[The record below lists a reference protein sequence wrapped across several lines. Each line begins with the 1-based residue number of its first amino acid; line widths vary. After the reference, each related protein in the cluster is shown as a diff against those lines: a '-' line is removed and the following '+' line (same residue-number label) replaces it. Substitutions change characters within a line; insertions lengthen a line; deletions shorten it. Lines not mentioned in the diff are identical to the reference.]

1 MKRILTILA
10 VCVSLVS
17 CNKFNDIN
25 VSPTSL
31 AAPTTRGLLTNSL
44 QSLSD
49 LMLGNTAASRTGS
62 LYIQYLAEGPYPGA
76 SLYSEKNTSFSTW
89 YTGPLFNLQKII
101 EYNTTNSPYAEAGAN
116 GSSSNQ
122 IAVARILK
130 AYLFL
135 QMTDRWGDIPYS
147 KALQGAAAF
156 APVYDKQQD
165 IYTGL
170 FKELKEANDQIKV
183 GEAGVKG
190 DVMLD
195 GDMAAWK
202 RFANTT
208 RMIMALRLSKA
219 DAAKGKT
226 EYASAVA
233 DGVITSNS
241 QNINYKFI
249 SGDPN
254 NYNPWYNNYS
264 VSFRNDYAISKTMT
278 DYMQPK
284 NDPRLKVYAEGLSGG
299 AIKGLPYGRNA
310 AVNIPAAY
318 SRIGDAFRGAG
329 SSLNIYSYAQVLFM
343 KAEADKIAYT
353 TGGEAGAAANY
364 NLAIEASITQNGG
377 STADAVA
384 YRAQAGV
391 PYVAAT
397 GYQQIMTEKW
407 VANYL
412 KGWEAWNDWRRT
424 GFPVLT
430 QAVDTQNPA
439 GIPVR
444 QGYPTNE
451 ASLNG
456 TNYTAAIAAMGGD
469 NLNVKVWWNK

>member
-17 CNKFNDIN
+17 CNKFADLN

-44 QSLSD
+44 QSMPD
-49 LMLGNTAASRTGS
+49 LMLGNTAAARNGS
-62 LYIQYLAEGPYPGA
+62 LYVQYLAEGPYPGP
-76 SLYSEKNTSFSTW
+76 SLYSDKNTSFTTW
-89 YTGPLFNLQKII
+89 YTGPLYNLQKII
-101 EYNTTNSPYAEAGAN
+101 EYNTNASPFAETGAN
-116 GSSSNQ
+116 GSSANQ

-130 AYLFL
+130 AYYYL

-147 KALQGAAAF
+147 QALKGSDAF

-165 IYTGL
+165 IYTAL
-170 FKELKEANDQIKV
+170 FKELKEANDQIKTA
-183 GEAGVKG
+183 EAGVSG
-190 DVMLD
+190 DVLLG
-195 GDMAAWK
+195 GDMASWK

-226 EYASAVA
+226 EYAAAVA
-233 DGVITSNS
+233 DGVITSVT
-241 QNINYKFI
+241 QNINYKFLG
-249 SGDPN
+249 GDPN

-264 VSFRNDYAISKTMT
+264 VSFRNDYAVSTT
-278 DYMQPK
+278 VTNYMEART
-284 NDPRLKVYAEGLSGG
+284 DPRLKVYGENLTGG
-299 AIKGLPYGRNA
+299 VVKGLTYGKVT
-310 AVNIPAAY
+310 AVNIPAVY

-329 SSLNIYSYAQVLFM
+329 SSLNIYSYSQVLFM
-343 KAEADKIAYT
+343 MAEANKIGYT
-353 TGGEAGAAANY
+353 TGGDAGAMANY
-364 NLAIEASITQNGG
+364 DLAIAASFTENGVSG
-377 STADAVA
+377 AAGYVAQPSVA
-384 YRAQAGV
+384 YS
-391 PYVAAT
+391 AAT

-407 VANYL
+407 VSMYL

-430 QAVDTQNPA
+430 AAADGVDA
-439 GIPVR
+439 RGIPLR

-451 ASLNG
+451 SSLNG
-456 TNYTAAIAAMGGD
+456 TNYTAAIAQMGGD
-469 NLNVKVWWNK
+469 NNYVKVWWNK